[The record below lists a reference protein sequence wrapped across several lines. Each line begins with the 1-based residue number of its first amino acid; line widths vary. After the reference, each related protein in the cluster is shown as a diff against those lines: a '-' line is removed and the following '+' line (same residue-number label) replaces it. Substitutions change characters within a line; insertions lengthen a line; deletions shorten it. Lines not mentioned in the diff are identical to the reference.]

1 MIKVTLHITE
11 ALAKARRALASRY
24 LFDNW
29 LSLLIKYALIKIG
42 FNVKLTA
49 KVDNCVF
56 ELSTEIFGCLVNRAS
71 RGLIKLIRCGNHD
84 MFVVYTNEIQ
94 VPIEEFEKSDAYVID
109 LAVKNG
115 WVYDLTNGFWLKGN
129 VRFRHMRST
138 VFQVFNDGDYEQ
150 LNVKGR
156 VVIDVGAYIGDSAI
170 YFALKGARKVIAIEP
185 HPGAYAEMLDNIKL
199 NNMENVIIPINA
211 GLASKPGKVCVEN
224 VNVNIANIIYHRPGD
239 CLNVVPVVTLKRINQ
254 GFSVDPN
261 DAVLKMD
268 CEGCEFDVVLNDYDH
283 VKLFREL
290 VLEYHSYVVNK
301 SVDDLLMTLSID
313 YKCEVRGGKDL
324 GIMHCIRK

>member
-1 MIKVTLHITE
+1 
-11 ALAKARRALASRY
+11 
-24 LFDNW
+24 
-29 LSLLIKYALIKIG
+29 LIKIG

-49 KVDNCVF
+49 KVDNCTF
-56 ELSTEIFGCLVNRAS
+56 ELSPEIFGCLVYGAS
-71 RGLIKLIRCGNHD
+71 RGLIKLIRCGD
-84 MFVVYTNEIQ
+84 YDVFVAYTNEIQ
-94 VPIEEFEKSDAYVID
+94 VPIED

-115 WVYDLTNGFWLKGN
+115 WVYDLTNRLWFNGN
-129 VRFRHMRST
+129 VRFKHMRCT
-138 VFQVFNDGDYEQ
+138 IFQVFNDGDYEQ

-211 GLASKPGKVCVEN
+211 GLASKPGKVCFEN
-224 VNVNIANIIYHRPGD
+224 ANINIASIIYHRPGD
-239 CLNVVPVVTLKRINQ
+239 CPITVPAVTLCDLMNRFGI
-254 GFSVDPN
+254 DPN

-268 CEGCEFDVVLNDYDH
+268 CEGCEFDVVLNDYEH
-283 VKLFREL
+283 VRLFREL
-290 VLEYHSYVVNK
+290 ILEYHSYAVNK
-301 SVDDLLMTLSID
+301 SMDDLLMTLNRD

>member
-1 MIKVTLHITE
+1 M
-11 ALAKARRALASRY
+11 
-24 LFDNW
+24 
-29 LSLLIKYALIKIG
+29 
-42 FNVKLTA
+42 A
-49 KVDNCVF
+49 KVNGCAF
-56 ELSTEIFGCLVNRAS
+56 ELSPEVFGCLVNRSS
-71 RGLIKLIRCGNHD
+71 RGLIKLIRCGDHD
-84 MFVVYTNEIQ
+84 VFVVYMNEIQ
-94 VPIEEFEKSDAYVID
+94 VPIEEFEKSDAYAID
-109 LAVKNG
+109 LAIKNG
-115 WVYDLTNGFWLKGN
+115 WVYDLTNRLWFNGN
-129 VRFRHMRST
+129 VRFKHMRCT
-138 VFQVFNDGDYEQ
+138 IFQVFNDGDYEQ

-211 GLASKPGKVCVEN
+211 GLASKLGKVCVEN

-239 CLNVVPVVTLKRINQ
+239 CLNAVPAVTLSELTS

-290 VLEYHSYVVNK
+290 VLEYHPRLVNK
-301 SVDDLLMTLSID
+301 SLNDLLIMLSRD
-313 YKCEVRGGKDL
+313 YKCKAKGNEDL

>member
-1 MIKVTLHITE
+1 MIKMTLHITE

-29 LSLLIKYALIKIG
+29 FSLLIKYALIKIG
-42 FNVKLTA
+42 FNVKFTA

-56 ELSTEIFGCLVNRAS
+56 KLSPEIFGYLVNRTS
-71 RGLIKLIRCGNHD
+71 HGLIKLIRCD
-84 MFVVYTNEIQ
+84 DRDVFVIYTNEIQ
-94 VPIEEFEKSDAYVID
+94 VPIKEFEKSNAYTID
-109 LAVKNG
+109 LTVKNG

-211 GLASKPGKVCVEN
+211 GLASKPGKVCFEN
-224 VNVNIANIIYHRPGD
+224 VNINIASIIYHRPGD
-239 CLNVVPVVTLKRINQ
+239 CPITVPAVTLCDLMNRFGI
-254 GFSVDPN
+254 DPN

-268 CEGCEFDVVLNDYDH
+268 CEGCEFDVVLNDYEH
-283 VKLFREL
+283 VRLFREL
-290 VLEYHSYVVNK
+290 ILEYHPKSANK
-301 SVDDLLMTLSID
+301 SVDDLLMTLNRD